1 MRKQLLEDATRT
13 LRQAGFAVSD
23 TCNIRPKSFDVVARR
38 GEMVILLK
46 ALVNIDGLDAET
58 AAEMKALSRHLGA
71 ESIVVGVKTRD
82 RELEDGVLYLRRGV
96 PAVSHGTA
104 RDYFVE
110 GVPPLVYM
118 GSGGLYV
125 SIDGNLLEDARDDE
139 GMSLG
144 RVADELGVSRRAVS
158 KYEDG
163 MDATLEVGLRLEEI
177 FGERLISPVEMFE
190 EAETGT
196 DVANDED
203 AATASEPE
211 DETERRVFAILRN
224 AGFDV
229 VPTSRAPFRA
239 LSHESEGKGEE
250 TVLTGTGKSGG
261 SDIVKRARLM
271 SSISDVARTSSVY
284 VVEEK
289 PARDSIE
296 ETAIVDVEDL
306 EDVEESD
313 EFLSRIET

>member
-1 MRKQLLEDATRT
+1 MRKQVLDDATRS
-13 LRQAGFAVSD
+13 LKRAGFAVSD

-38 GEMVILLK
+38 GEMMLLLK
-46 ALVNIDGLDAET
+46 VLVNIDGLDAET
-58 AAEMKALSRHLGA
+58 ATEMKALSAHLNA
-71 ESIVVGVKTRD
+71 ESLIVGVKTRD
-82 RELEDGVLYLRRGV
+82 HELEDGVLYLRRGI
-96 PAVSHGTA
+96 PAMSRGTMH
-104 RDYFVE
+104 DYLVE

-125 SIDGNLLEDARDDE
+125 SIDGDLLEDARDEED
-139 GMSLG
+139 MSLG

-177 FGERLISPVEMFE
+177 FGERLISPVEIFE
-190 EAETGT
+190 E
-196 DVANDED
+196 VNSED
-203 AATASEPE
+203 KIDDDSGSVGEEPE
-211 DETERRVFAILRN
+211 NETERHVFGILRA
-224 AGFDV
+224 AGFEV

-239 LSHESEGKGEE
+239 LSRENDE

-284 VVEEK
+284 VVEDK

-296 ETAIVDVEDL
+296 DTALVEVEDL
-306 EDVEESD
+306 KDVEGSD

>member
-1 MRKQLLEDATRT
+1 
-13 LRQAGFAVSD
+13 
-23 TCNIRPKSFDVVARR
+23 
-38 GEMVILLK
+38 MVLLLK
-46 ALVNIDGLDAET
+46 VLVNIDGLDAET
-58 AAEMKALSRHLGA
+58 AEEMKALSTHLGA
-71 ESIVVGVKTRD
+71 ESLVVGAKTRD
-82 RELEDGVLYLRRGV
+82 HELEDGVLYLRRGV
-96 PAVSHGTA
+96 PAMSHGTA

-125 SIDGNLLEDARDDE
+125 SIDGDLLEDARDDE
-139 GMSLG
+139 DMSLG

-177 FGERLISPVEMFE
+177 FGERLISPVEIFE
-190 EAETGT
+190 EVNSEDKT
-196 DVANDED
+196 DDDRGSVGE
-203 AATASEPE
+203 EPE
-211 DETERRVFAILRN
+211 NETERHVFGILRA
-224 AGFDV
+224 AGFEV

-239 LSHESEGKGEE
+239 LSRENDE

-284 VVEEK
+284 VVEDK

-296 ETAIVDVEDL
+296 DTALVEVEDL
-306 EDVEESD
+306 EDVEGSD
-313 EFLSRIET
+313 DFLSRIES

>member
-13 LRQAGFAVSD
+13 LRQSGFVVSD

-38 GEMVILLK
+38 GEKVLLLK
-46 ALVNIDGLDAET
+46 VLVNIDGLDAET
-58 AAEMKALSRHLGA
+58 AEEMKALSAHLGA
-71 ESIVVGVKTRD
+71 ESLVVGAKTRD
-82 RELEDGVLYLRRGV
+82 HELEDGVLYLRRGV
-96 PAVSHGTA
+96 PAMSHGTA

-125 SIDGNLLEDARDDE
+125 SIDGDLLEDARDDE
-139 GMSLG
+139 DMSLG

-177 FGERLISPVEMFE
+177 FGERLISPVEIFE
-190 EAETGT
+190 EVNSEDKT
-196 DVANDED
+196 DDDRGSVGE
-203 AATASEPE
+203 EPE
-211 DETERRVFAILRN
+211 NETERQVFGILRA
-224 AGFDV
+224 AGFKV

-239 LSHESEGKGEE
+239 LSREKDE

-284 VVEEK
+284 VVEDK

-296 ETAIVDVEDL
+296 DTALVEVEDL
-306 EDVEESD
+306 EDVEGSD
-313 EFLSRIET
+313 DFLSRIES

>member
-1 MRKQLLEDATRT
+1 MRKQLLEDAMRS
-13 LRQAGFAVSD
+13 LRQGGFAVSD

-38 GEMVILLK
+38 GEMVLLLK
-46 ALVNIDGLDAET
+46 VLVNIDGLDAET
-58 AAEMKALSRHLGA
+58 AAEMKALSAHLGA
-71 ESIVVGVKTRD
+71 ESLVVGVKTRD
-82 RELEDGVLYLRRGV
+82 HELEDGVLYLRRGV
-96 PAVSHGTA
+96 PSMSHGTA
-104 RDYFVE
+104 HDYFVE

-125 SIDGNLLEDARDDE
+125 SIDGDLLEDARDDE
-139 GMSLG
+139 DMSLG

-177 FGERLISPVEMFE
+177 LGERLISPVGVFE
-190 EAETGT
+190 EAEKT
-196 DVANDED
+196 DGDERGKN
-203 AATASEPE
+203 AEEPE
-211 DETERRVFAILRN
+211 DETEKRVFDILRS

-239 LSHESEGKGEE
+239 LSRESDE
-250 TVLTGTGKSGG
+250 TVLTGTEARG
-261 SDIVKRARLM
+261 SDIFKMARLM

-284 VVEEK
+284 VVEEE
-289 PARDSIE
+289 PVRDSIDD
-296 ETAIVDVEDL
+296 TKIVGVEDL

-313 EFLSRIET
+313 EFLNKIES

>member
-13 LRQAGFAVSD
+13 LRQSGFVVSD

-38 GEMVILLK
+38 GEIVLLLK
-46 ALVNIDGLDAET
+46 VLVNIDGLDAET
-58 AAEMKALSRHLGA
+58 ATEMKALSSHLGA
-71 ESIVVGVKTRD
+71 ESLVVGIKTRD
-82 RELEDGVLYLRRGV
+82 HELEDGVLYLRRGV
-96 PAVSHGTA
+96 PAMSHGTA

-125 SIDGNLLEDARDDE
+125 SIDGDFLEDARDDE
-139 GMSLG
+139 DMSLG

-177 FGERLISPVEMFE
+177 FGEGLISPVEVF
-190 EAETGT
+190 
-196 DVANDED
+196 DEGESESD
-203 AATASEPE
+203 EKGDENAATASEPE

-224 AGFDV
+224 VGFDV
-229 VPTSRAPFRA
+229 VTTSRAPFRA
-239 LSHESEGKGEE
+239 LSRESDE
-250 TVLTGTGKSGG
+250 TVLTGTEARGT
-261 SDIVKRARLM
+261 DIVKRARLM
-271 SSISDVARTSSVY
+271 SSISDVARTPSVY
-284 VVEEK
+284 VVEDK

-296 ETAIVDVEDL
+296 DTALVEVEDL
-306 EDVEESD
+306 EDVDGSED
-313 EFLSRIET
+313 LLSRIES

>member
-1 MRKQLLEDATRT
+1 M
-13 LRQAGFAVSD
+13 
-23 TCNIRPKSFDVVARR
+23 
-38 GEMVILLK
+38 
-46 ALVNIDGLDAET
+46 
-58 AAEMKALSRHLGA
+58 
-71 ESIVVGVKTRD
+71 
-82 RELEDGVLYLRRGV
+82 
-96 PAVSHGTA
+96 SHGTA

-125 SIDGNLLEDARDDE
+125 SIDGDLLEDARDDE
-139 GMSLG
+139 DMSLG

-177 FGERLISPVEMFE
+177 FGERLISPVEIFE
-190 EAETGT
+190 EVNSEDNT
-196 DVANDED
+196 DED
-203 AATASEPE
+203 PGSVGEEPE
-211 DETERRVFAILRN
+211 NETERHVFGILRA
-224 AGFDV
+224 AGFEV

-239 LSHESEGKGEE
+239 LSRENDE

-284 VVEEK
+284 VVEDK

-296 ETAIVDVEDL
+296 DTALVEVEDL
-306 EDVEESD
+306 EDVEGSD
-313 EFLSRIET
+313 DFLSRIES

>member
-13 LRQAGFAVSD
+13 LRQSGFVVSD

-38 GEMVILLK
+38 GEKVLLLK
-46 ALVNIDGLDAET
+46 VLVNIDGLDAET
-58 AAEMKALSRHLGA
+58 AEEMKALSAHLGA
-71 ESIVVGVKTRD
+71 ESLVVGAKTRD
-82 RELEDGVLYLRRGV
+82 HELEDGVLYLRRGV
-96 PAVSHGTA
+96 PAMSHGTA

-125 SIDGNLLEDARDDE
+125 SIDGDLLEDARDDE
-139 GMSLG
+139 DMSLG

-177 FGERLISPVEMFE
+177 FGERLISPVEIFE
-190 EAETGT
+190 EVNSEDKT
-196 DVANDED
+196 DDDRGSVGE
-203 AATASEPE
+203 EPE
-211 DETERRVFAILRN
+211 NETERHVFGILRA
-224 AGFDV
+224 AGFEV

-239 LSHESEGKGEE
+239 LSRENDE

-284 VVEEK
+284 VVEDK

-296 ETAIVDVEDL
+296 DTALVEVEDL
-306 EDVEESD
+306 EDVEGSD